1 MFMCGQSLH
10 LQTWIEYWRCWSSGP
25 SGRNVERIQSL
36 QGSVWS
42 AGMLNI
48 LYFWGLFN
56 LIALLSG
63 LMGWDGALVV
73 CFFMNLFLKFVV
85 LNHQWIPFLQAFE
98 TCVNRFITHP
108 FPKWNS
114 DEAII
119 LQEFLFYHQKDSDV
133 TDDLVNPVT
142 PWAQMMKSVKPK
154 LFTPLNRYLYL

>member
-1 MFMCGQSLH
+1 MYMCGQSLH

-25 SGRNVERIQSL
+25 LGRNVERIQNL

-42 AGMLNI
+42 AGVLKFYN
-48 LYFWGLFN
+48 WRLFN

-73 CFFMNLFLKFVV
+73 CIFMDLFICCFKSPMVT
-85 LNHQWIPFLQAFE
+85 FLQAFE
-98 TCVNRFITHP
+98 TCVNRFITYP

-114 DEAII
+114 DQAII

-142 PWAQMMKSVKPK
+142 PWAQMMRSV
-154 LFTPLNRYLYL
+154 